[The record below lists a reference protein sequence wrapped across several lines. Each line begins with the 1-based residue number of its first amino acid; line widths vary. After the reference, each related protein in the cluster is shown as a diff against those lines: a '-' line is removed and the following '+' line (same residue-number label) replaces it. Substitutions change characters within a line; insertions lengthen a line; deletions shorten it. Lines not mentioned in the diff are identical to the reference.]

1 MGGLRSG
8 SEGESGGGN
17 PSEELR
23 TMSEGNRVYQLTDK
37 DMHLY
42 TQARTTLSDFQT
54 PKLVSLAE
62 PTSERPGTRLFVAAF
77 DGTGNDAD
85 NDHVKN
91 QTNVAHIRKEIEA
104 GRIGGATNGN
114 VAVGYLRGPGTQGN
128 KLPPEHEDRSVGAPT
143 SLPARVLPG
152 VHASVDAARGF
163 STQER
168 AEEMYKK
175 FCKQATI
182 WKEEHKDCQIA
193 VASVG
198 FSRGAEEA
206 ALFTHLI
213 HERGIRNMNVTD
225 VKAEGA
231 YLVPPQPYGQTAQ
244 AVVLFDPV
252 ATGTTEKLDRHL
264 PSSVISGI
272 QLYAGDEKRNLFKG
286 DPIIPAVKPGDPAP
300 KEHVE
305 GAGAQ
310 SRLVGMM
317 LPGSHSD
324 VGGSYALN
332 GASARAGNLGIDYL
346 NSLSDKP
353 FITNIKE
360 AAREDTYRHNSLDAG
375 GSNSTWA
382 LYKVSNTVSMY
393 RHWDGPIDRK
403 DTTRGSRAYIQQ
415 QRADPVN
422 PALTSKYAFTGSVTH
437 NSKPPQGMAH
447 ASRLEAASARNDQA
461 PRQGASRESADPLL
475 NGLTRA
481 ASRNDMNLARVA
493 LGNSSNP
500 ALAARER
507 GAQELASQ
515 RQQAQLPAEPQPPR
529 EPTPPT
535 QNAGQPRR

>member
-1 MGGLRSG
+1 MGGMRRGNG

-54 PKLVSLAE
+54 PKLVSLVE
-62 PTSERPGTRLFVAAF
+62 PTAERPGSRLFVAAF

-85 NDHVKN
+85 NDPVKN

-104 GRIGGATNGN
+104 SRTSGATNGN

-128 KLPPEHEDRSVGAPT
+128 ALPLGHEDRAVGA
-143 SLPARVLPG
+143 
-152 VHASVDAARGF
+152 SVSATRDSMRG
-163 STQER
+163 STTQER
-168 AEEMYKK
+168 AERMYDK
-175 FCKQATI
+175 FCTQATV
-182 WKEEHKDCQIA
+182 WKSEHPKCEIA
-193 VASVG
+193 VSSVG

-206 ALFTHLI
+206 ALFTRLV

-225 VKAEGA
+225 VKADGA
-231 YLVPPQPYGQTAQ
+231 YLVPPKPYGQTAQ
-244 AVVLFDPV
+244 TVVLFDPV
-252 ATGTTEKLDRHL
+252 ATGTTERLDRHL

-305 GAGAQ
+305 GTGPQ
-310 SRLVGMM
+310 SRLVGLMM
-317 LPGSHSD
+317 PGSHSD

-332 GASARAGNLGIDYL
+332 GASARAGNFGVDYL

-353 FITNIKE
+353 FISNIKE
-360 AAREDTYRHNSLDAG
+360 PAREDTYRHNSMDAG
-375 GSNSTWA
+375 GSSMVWT
-382 LYKVSNTVSMY
+382 LYKANNTGSMY
-393 RHWDGPIDRK
+393 RHWTGPIDRK
-403 DTTRGSRAYIQQ
+403 DTTPGSRAYVNQE
-415 QRADPVN
+415 RPDPVN
-422 PALTSKYAFTGSVTH
+422 PALSSKYAFTGSITH
-437 NSKPPQGMAH
+437 NSKPPQEMGN
-447 ASRLEAASARNDQA
+447 ASRPEATNARNDQA
-461 PRQGASRESADPLL
+461 PRQGTSRESTDSVL
-475 NGLTRA
+475 NTLSRA
-481 ASRNDMNLARVA
+481 ASSNDMNMAQAVLS
-493 LGNSSNP
+493 NSSNP
-500 ALAARER
+500 ALAAREQ
-507 GAQELASQ
+507 GAQAQASQ
-515 RQQAQLPAEPQPPR
+515 RQQAQQSAEPQPQR